1 MSFKEEPNSLT
12 NPKQIFTESTSLP
25 KSNRIHPK
33 LHNEKDPKTQ
43 KKKKKPQMIT
53 DSQIKKRKQFPKTDI
68 LLKLPYS
75 PKSHSIPPKLHNWGR
90 PQNPENLQHH
100 NPQKKTDSQIK
111 QEPNFQKTNILLNLP
126 YSTKS
131 DPARSTKI
139 TQLGETQNPKHLQHQ
154 NPQNQTRAQF
164 PLAVLC
170 F

>member
-1 MSFKEEPNSLT
+1 MT
-12 NPKQIFTESTSLP
+12 
-25 KSNRIHPK
+25 
-33 LHNEKDPKTQ
+33 
-43 KKKKKPQMIT
+43 T
-53 DSQIKKRKQFPKTDI
+53 DSQIKKRTQFPKTDI

-75 PKSHSIPPKLHNWGR
+75 PKSHSIPPKLHYWGR

-139 TQLGETQNPKHLQHQ
+139 TQLGETPKPKTPPTSKPTKSNKSPIPISRSLFLNSGKQKVREGNERKITRHLLMPVEAE
-154 NPQNQTRAQF
+154 NGSDESDREGF
-164 PLAVLC
+164 EEKGE
-170 F
+170 

>member
-1 MSFKEEPNSLT
+1 
-12 NPKQIFTESTSLP
+12 
-25 KSNRIHPK
+25 
-33 LHNEKDPKTQ
+33 
-43 KKKKKPQMIT
+43 MIT